1 MEEKP
6 DSGVQDGAP
15 SGGKL
20 SAHGGEADLPEG
32 EWALQG
38 PRESVSTYASRVMIR
53 LREYEDASKLIRRLR
68 EELRCTSAKA
78 AGASKPRKAK
88 LQAEV
93 KRLSSEI
100 QRLELRKATI
110 REQSGPFKEKLINED
125 RYREMADTREQRQ
138 MGLQPESQVDDES
151 DDDQQQAPPGSL
163 QSHPQATCSEL
174 PAGQATV
181 TSGRSSAGSGE
192 DSDSSGQGGALMAEI
207 KLLESPVCLQ
217 NFHLGDDLPEEAPGG
232 HKKAKKT
239 KPKLQEA
246 GWVIEG
252 FPWTREQ
259 GLLLQMNGTSPD
271 HIVVLD
277 APDIVLIERNMG
289 KRIDPSTGEIYHTT
303 FDWPE
308 EPEVQRNLVEPA
320 GISEEETGKRLLEY
334 QRNIPGILRAF
345 PNIYKKINADQPC
358 MDVFSQVLTFVLSK
372 PRTLAPYTPRILLY
386 GPPGS
391 VSCGQILKEAVADQ
405 TKFGLLIEP
414 YIQSEQQVPDS
425 LVLRMLGDRLSR
437 LDCAAR
443 GWVLHGFPRDAEQ
456 AALLTDAGFM
466 PNRIFFLDIPDD
478 VAIERLS
485 LRMTDPMSGERYHSL
500 YRPAPRVEVHER
512 LQQKPA
518 DSEQKVQARL
528 DMYHASAEDLEEFY
542 QDVIH
547 VNADQDPHTV
557 WEFIESCVVRPRPQ
571 RVPGELASP

>member
-1 MEEKP
+1 MDATAKP
-6 DSGVQDGAP
+6 LRIPPQMAVYAEDHRIFDMLQKMVQNLLMDRPGDPIQYLIHHLRKDNDGVPRIVVLGPPASG
-15 SGGKL
+15 K
-20 SAHGGEADLPEG
+20 H
-32 EWALQG
+32 
-38 PRESVSTYASRVMIR
+38 TM
-53 LREYEDASKLIRRLR
+53 
-68 EELRCTSAKA
+68 
-78 AGASKPRKAK
+78 AK
-88 LQAEV
+88 LLCKRLNATHLTPESCLSSDVSALVEEVLSYKGRDQEIPDTLWTRLIQERLAEV
-93 KRLSSEI
+93 DCVKR
-100 QRLELRKATI
+100 
-110 REQSGPFKEKLINED
+110 
-125 RYREMADTREQRQ
+125 
-138 MGLQPESQVDDES
+138 
-151 DDDQQQAPPGSL
+151 
-163 QSHPQATCSEL
+163 
-174 PAGQATV
+174 
-181 TSGRSSAGSGE
+181 
-192 DSDSSGQGGALMAEI
+192 
-207 KLLESPVCLQ
+207 
-217 NFHLGDDLPEEAPGG
+217 
-232 HKKAKKT
+232 
-239 KPKLQEA
+239 

-391 VSCGQILKEAVADQ
+391 GRSLQAALLAQKYDIVNISCGQILKEAVADQ